1 MDRRTFVGAIGCL
14 PVLTFGARLNAM
26 DDEKAELT
34 LVVMDP
40 LAAPLACE
48 CVKGYAQRK
57 YEVLGKYLEQEVGQ
71 KVNVFWAGALN
82 SALEESKNR
91 ADIVIGKHS
100 VVVADSKASSLAMIP
115 VAELT
120 GRDGKTTQSGLIVVR
135 KDDPAKK
142 LEDLMGYQ
150 ILFGTEE
157 CDEKYAAPKKLFADN
172 KLLISEKEECFGAC
186 SEAATALMEMDAT
199 AKGAAVI
206 SSYAKPLLEG
216 CGTIQKGDLRVV
228 AETEKVR
235 FVTAF
240 VNASLDKTLIEKI
253 TAALTNLKSE
263 PALLLALE
271 TRDGFIPMREL
282 PSQATDQPTSA
293 KKN

>member
-1 MDRRTFVGAIGCL
+1 MDRRAFVAAIGSL
-14 PVLTFGARLNAM
+14 PVVAFGVRLNAM
-26 DDEKAELT
+26 YDEKKELA

-40 LAAPLACE
+40 LAAPLACD

-57 YEVLGKYLEQEVGQ
+57 YEVLGKYLEHQIGY

-82 SALEESKNR
+82 TALEESKNQ

-100 VVVADSKASSLAMIP
+100 VVVADSKAASLAMIP

-120 GRDGKTTQSGLIVVR
+120 GRDGKTSQSGLIVVR

-142 LEDLMGYQ
+142 LEDLQGYQ

-157 CDEKYAAPKKLFADN
+157 CDEKHAAPKKLFADN

-216 CGTIQKGDLRVV
+216 CGTIQKGDLRIV
-228 AETEKVR
+228 AETEEVR

-240 VNASLDKTLIEKI
+240 VNASLDKALSEKV
-253 TAALTNLKSE
+253 TAALINLKTE
-263 PALLLALE
+263 PTLILALE
-271 TRDGFIPMREL
+271 TRDGFIAFRDLTL
-282 PSQATDQPTSA
+282 PATDQPA
-293 KKN
+293 AEKKN